1 MCTWFVRKHI
11 MFWRLWV
18 TWEYYM
24 VVKISC
30 LSFFYPVAK
39 LKPYLNPAYCLDRGF
54 IFLPGHLNLSG
65 EKEDYVTAITLNSLS
80 PTSNGPLVLC
90 SSFSI
95 FTCLSEEL
103 AFFFFFLH
111 SLFIQITFQYLCV
124 LLSVFKI
131 RCCV

>member
-1 MCTWFVRKHI
+1 MCTCFVRRHI

-18 TWEYYM
+18 TWEYYT

-30 LSFFYPVAK
+30 LSFFYSVAK
-39 LKPYLNPAYCLDRGF
+39 LKPHLNLAYCLGRGF
-54 IFLPGHLNLSG
+54 IFLPGHLNVSG
-65 EKEDYVTAITLNSLS
+65 EKEDYVTAITVNSLS
-80 PTSNGPLVLC
+80 PTSSGPLVLC
-90 SSFSI
+90 SSFSYLH
-95 FTCLSEEL
+95 LSVWRVSL
-103 AFFFFFLH
+103 FFSFLH